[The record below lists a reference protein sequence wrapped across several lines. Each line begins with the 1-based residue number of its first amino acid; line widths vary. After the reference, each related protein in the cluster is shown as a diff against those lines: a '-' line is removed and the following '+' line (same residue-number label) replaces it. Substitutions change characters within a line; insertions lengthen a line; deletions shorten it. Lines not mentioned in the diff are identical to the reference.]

1 MNIFKNYKPKNLED
15 FDFEDDYKNNLKQ
28 FINKEFL
35 NIIIIGEDGT
45 GKTTLLNTIIMS
57 YLNTIRNSDAKNN
70 IESNINEPLES
81 THVFRINN
89 LKDCGI
95 TFYRNEVKNFCQ
107 FPSKRKKLLVV
118 DNLEMVDKSIQS
130 IFKYYMEKWSNNFYF
145 IATTSNPH
153 KINESLLAKTY
164 QLLLPKKS
172 SLTIKH
178 VLDNICMSEKI
189 CITDDAKEYIITQCN
204 GKIKLLFMFLQK
216 VYYLHGKIN
225 LRLIEE
231 NFTMLSYNDFKAYFE
246 ACKESNYQDAFK
258 LIEHF
263 LSKGYSICD
272 IFDEMFHFV
281 KLQENDSNNIFT
293 EEAKYE
299 IIKLISKYTLILNTI
314 HEENVELYF
323 FTNSLIAMLNK

>member
-1 MNIFKNYKPKNLED
+1 MNIFKKYKPVNLDD
-15 FDFEDDYKNNLKQ
+15 FDFEENYKRSLNE
-28 FINKEFL
+28 FVNKEFL

-45 GKTTLLNTIIMS
+45 GKTTLLNSMIMN
-57 YLNTIRNSDAKNN
+57 YLNAINDNDSKNN
-70 IESNINEPLES
+70 SISSLES
-81 THVFRINN
+81 SHVFRINN

-172 SLTIKH
+172 SLTIRNI
-178 VLDNICMSEKI
+178 LENICMSEKI
-189 CITDDAKEYIITQCN
+189 CITSDAKKYIINQCN
-204 GKIKLLFMFLQK
+204 GKIKILFMLLQK
-216 VYYLHGKIN
+216 IYYLNEKIN
-225 LRLIEE
+225 LELIEE
-231 NFTMLSYNDFKAYFE
+231 NFTMLSHNDFKEYFD
-246 ACKESNYQDAFK
+246 ACKENNYKSAFE

-272 IFDEMFHFV
+272 IFDEIFHFI
-281 KLQENDSNNIFT
+281 KIQDSSNDIFN
-293 EEAKYE
+293 EETKYE
-299 IIKLISKYTLILNTI
+299 IIKLISKYTLVLNTI
-314 HEENVELYF
+314 HEENAELYF
-323 FTNSLIAMLNK
+323 FTNTLITLLNK